1 LGGLKFRDVN
11 RKKQDMK
18 PEFGIAI
25 LAIAGGDVGYAVS
38 RSTGWLGT
46 IIGVI
51 IGILVGIVLYNIPKR
66 KIK

>member
-1 LGGLKFRDVN
+1 MR
-11 RKKQDMK
+11 
-18 PEFGIAI
+18 PEFGIII

-51 IGILVGIVLYNIPKR
+51 IGILVGIVLYNLPKR
-66 KIK
+66 KQK